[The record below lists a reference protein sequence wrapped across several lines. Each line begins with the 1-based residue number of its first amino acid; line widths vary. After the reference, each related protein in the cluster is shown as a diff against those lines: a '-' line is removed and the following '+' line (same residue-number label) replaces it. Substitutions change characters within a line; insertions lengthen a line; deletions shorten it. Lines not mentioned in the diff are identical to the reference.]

1 MRLLQHLLHLLH
13 QEGME
18 GDDDGI
24 HQQSTLDLRVISIPA
39 ILGAGLLGALSPLYL
54 QAWQSPNN
62 LLQRMTRSF
71 SGGAILALAIIH
83 VMPDAYEALDKS
95 MQDAGQLVGGSTVLL
110 GIFAMV
116 FIESM
121 ANQMLCPSKHA
132 SVHIHGCN
140 QYHANSSARRAAS
153 EDGGSDTAATPLLPA
168 AAGAVLVDLV
178 HQPSHGDEQEQGDE
192 EGEGMQHVGRRWG
205 PASCDGILGGGAHT
219 DAPASDEDEHKLV
232 QANGMCHLQPR
243 HVLKADG
250 HSYPSK
256 LAPGMHHHAHSHS
269 HPTHVEHQHLH
280 DALRHKQRGHAH
292 ALRGGHEAVHMHS
305 HDLHHPHS
313 SVHAN
318 SSHPHQRGGQSI
330 RKKVMA
336 YMLELGCVF
345 HSLFIGLSLGV
356 TIEGRPQVLA
366 LIVALAV
373 HQLLEGLALGSVVA
387 AADFG
392 RYSGVSMAVMY
403 SLTTPLGVG
412 LGIIASYYYG
422 AVSTTGLVVQGLA
435 NAASAGM
442 LLYIALVQLVAEHN
456 KYVAAQYATS
466 GTTAAV
472 SASGQTSASQPLGPN
487 SSNSSSFLSLRHQR
501 ICSMPGTILLSHIA
515 LVAGAA
521 LMWVLAF
528 WA

>member
-1 MRLLQHLLHLLH
+1 MRLLQHLLHR
-13 QEGME
+13 GMME
-18 GDDDGI
+18 VDDDGVR
-24 HQQSTLDLRVISIPA
+24 QQSTLDLRVISIPA

-83 VMPDAYEALDKS
+83 VMPDAYEALEES
-95 MQDAGQLVGGSTVLL
+95 MQEAGQLVGGSVVLL

-140 QYHANSSARRAAS
+140 QYHANNRARRATS
-153 EDGGSDTAATPLLPA
+153 EDGGPDSVATPLLPA

-178 HQPSHGDEQEQGDE
+178 HQNVHGDEQEQGEE
-192 EGEGMQHVGRRWG
+192 EGEGMQHSGRYCA
-205 PASCDGILGGGAHT
+205 PTPCDGRLGGAAHA
-219 DAPASDEDEHKLV
+219 DAPASDDDENKVV
-232 QANGMCHLQPR
+232 QANGLCHLQPTK
-243 HVLKADG
+243 HVLRAHS
-250 HSYPSK
+250 HSYPGK
-256 LAPGMHHHAHSHS
+256 LAPGLHHHAHSHS
-269 HPTHVEHQHLH
+269 HPSHLEHPHLH
-280 DALRHKQRGHAH
+280 EALHKRGHAH

-305 HDLHHPHS
+305 HDLHS
-313 SVHAN
+313 SDSAH
-318 SSHPHQRGGQSI
+318 SSHPHHQRGGQSV

-356 TIEGRPQVLA
+356 TIVCVCQVLA

-392 RYSGVSMAVMY
+392 RNSGVSMAVMY

-412 LGIIASYYYG
+412 LGIMASYYYG
-422 AVSTTGLVVQGLA
+422 AVTRTGLVVQGLA

-456 KYVAAQYATS
+456 KYVAAQYASS
-466 GTTAAV
+466 GTTAAI
-472 SASGQTSASQPLGPN
+472 SASGQTSSSQPLGPN
-487 SSNSSSFLSLRHQR
+487 SSSSSGALLLRHKL
-501 ICSMPGTILLSHIA
+501 ICAMPGTILLSHIA
-515 LVAGAA
+515 LVAGAG